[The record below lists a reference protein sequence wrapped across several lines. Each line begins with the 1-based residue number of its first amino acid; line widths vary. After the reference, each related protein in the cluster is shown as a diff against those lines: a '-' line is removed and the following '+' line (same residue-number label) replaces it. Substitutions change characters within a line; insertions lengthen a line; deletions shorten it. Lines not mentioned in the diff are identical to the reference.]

1 MAPITSGTD
10 ELEENCTI
18 VSTSMMKL
26 WPGSRKT
33 MSRVEDVAVA
43 GGRRHVVD
51 VGHSFKLVL
60 MVENDL
66 QDLFLV
72 LCSSRDRGGRDQPS
86 SSLYLKDYSAI
97 SKMKYSSMFVSKV
110 SFSQNAF

>member
-10 ELEENCTI
+10 ELKENCTI
-18 VSTSMMKL
+18 VSTSTMKL

-33 MSRVEDVAVA
+33 RSRVEHVAVA

-66 QDLFLV
+66 QGLFLV
-72 LCSSRDRGGRDQPS
+72 LCSSRDRGDRDQPS
-86 SSLYLKDYSAI
+86 SSLYLKVYCAI
-97 SKMKYSSMFVSKV
+97 SKMV
-110 SFSQNAF
+110 

>member
-1 MAPITSGTD
+1 
-10 ELEENCTI
+10 
-18 VSTSMMKL
+18 MKL

-66 QDLFLV
+66 QGLFLV
-72 LCSSRDRGGRDQPS
+72 LCSSRDRGDRDQPS
-86 SSLYLKDYSAI
+86 SSLYLKVNSAI
-97 SKMKYSSMFVSKV
+97 SKSITEYSSMFVSQV

>member
-1 MAPITSGTD
+1 
-10 ELEENCTI
+10 
-18 VSTSMMKL
+18 MMKL

-66 QDLFLV
+66 HGLHRGPNNRFV
-72 LCSSRDRGGRDQPS
+72 GIGTISSKLTDHAWINIP
-86 SSLYLKDYSAI
+86 
-97 SKMKYSSMFVSKV
+97 
-110 SFSQNAF
+110 